1 MSRHRSTYVLREK
14 KSVEIELEEAA
25 DLRRGGGISHGPP
38 KTVAVGPAPLAVDAA
53 RIVVLDAST
62 CREVT

>member
-1 MSRHRSTYVLREK
+1 VLR
-14 KSVEIELEEAA
+14 
-25 DLRRGGGISHGPP
+25 RRY
-38 KTVAVGPAPLAVDAA
+38 ALAVDAA